1 MVRTRISTIITIGPS
16 LTGLRGTQ
24 LAGSISYTLISY
36 NATNYNEINLW
47 RQRGRGMEMMMETMV
62 EMQRFPLSSGEMDL
76 RSVGESFCHG
86 SLFAATL
93 L

>member
-1 MVRTRISTIITIGPS
+1 
-16 LTGLRGTQ
+16 
-24 LAGSISYTLISY
+24 
-36 NATNYNEINLW
+36 
-47 RQRGRGMEMMMETMV
+47 MEMMMEIVV

-76 RSVGESFCHG
+76 RSVGDSFCHG